1 MATEK
6 EIRET
11 ILRIAGNPSVGAIV
25 DLADDLAAAIVE
37 LDAPP
42 VRGKKPDVETRV
54 LGSSETR

>member
-11 ILRIAGNPSVGAIV
+11 ILRVAGNPSVGAIV
-25 DLADDLAAAIVE
+25 DLADDLAAAISE

-54 LGSSETR
+54 LGPSETR